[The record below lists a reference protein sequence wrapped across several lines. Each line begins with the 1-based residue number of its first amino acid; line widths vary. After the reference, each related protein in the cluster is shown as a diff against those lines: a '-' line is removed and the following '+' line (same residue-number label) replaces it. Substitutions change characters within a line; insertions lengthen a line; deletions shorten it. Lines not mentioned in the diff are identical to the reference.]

1 MNCDIIIISLLQ
13 YYSQMSEFAFFR
25 FKSANMLTDEEE
37 RNRDEIVRL
46 TEDVLDAK
54 GIECDAKIAK
64 ISEDQLREIL
74 AEVRRL
80 RRKKKKT
87 YVDSTDIDLNEQ
99 SEDIENS
106 GEKVLTQVDV
116 LKMDMDN
123 LTNRWLATL
132 GIGVLIFGLALFVL
146 KVPVRTMLIFFAIG
160 IPVVFL
166 WLYADEKSR
175 REKKEMENLIYN
187 LM

>member
-1 MNCDIIIISLLQ
+1 
-13 YYSQMSEFAFFR
+13 MSEFAFFR

-87 YVDSTDIDLNEQ
+87 YVDSVDIDLNEQ
-99 SEDIENS
+99 SGDIENS
-106 GEKVLTQVDV
+106 GEKVLT
-116 LKMDMDN
+116 
-123 LTNRWLATL
+123 
-132 GIGVLIFGLALFVL
+132 
-146 KVPVRTMLIFFAIG
+146 
-160 IPVVFL
+160 
-166 WLYADEKSR
+166 
-175 REKKEMENLIYN
+175 
-187 LM
+187 

>member
-1 MNCDIIIISLLQ
+1 
-13 YYSQMSEFAFFR
+13 MSEFAFFR

-74 AEVRRL
+74 AEVRKL

-87 YVDSTDIDLNEQ
+87 YVDSVDNNLNEQ
-99 SEDIENS
+99 SEDIEDS
-106 GEKVLTQVDV
+106 REKVLT
-116 LKMDMDN
+116 
-123 LTNRWLATL
+123 
-132 GIGVLIFGLALFVL
+132 
-146 KVPVRTMLIFFAIG
+146 
-160 IPVVFL
+160 
-166 WLYADEKSR
+166 
-175 REKKEMENLIYN
+175 
-187 LM
+187 